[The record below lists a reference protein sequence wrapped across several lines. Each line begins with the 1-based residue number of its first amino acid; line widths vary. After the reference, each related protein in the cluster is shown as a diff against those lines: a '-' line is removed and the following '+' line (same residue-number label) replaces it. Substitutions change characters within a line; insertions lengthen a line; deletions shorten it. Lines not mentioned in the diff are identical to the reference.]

1 MSGTG
6 NLASYSSVQEAQTL
20 GGSATATS
28 LKRLS
33 PAFSESLP
41 LYSQLMEVPTLIQE
55 TSCDRWRSLHKTYE
69 MQRKWILVESCPT

>member
-6 NLASYSSVQEAQTL
+6 NLASYRSVQEAQTL

-41 LYSQLMEVPTLIQE
+41 LYSQLRQVPTLIQE
-55 TSCDRWRSLHKTYE
+55 TSHVTDGDHCIK
-69 MQRKWILVESCPT
+69 P